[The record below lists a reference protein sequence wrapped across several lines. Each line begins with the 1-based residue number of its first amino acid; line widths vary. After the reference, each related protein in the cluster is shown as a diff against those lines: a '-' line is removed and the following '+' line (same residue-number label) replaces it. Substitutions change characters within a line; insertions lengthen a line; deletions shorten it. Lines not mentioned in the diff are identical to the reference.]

1 LRANEISKEI
11 PERHRTIAMLA
22 IGLALTAGAADA
34 QTVLPLQNGRLG
46 LAQTT
51 RWVGDIT
58 GASTI
63 YYTNDITVYSDP
75 GSWVPNTQYDEF
87 YSGSSIRHQAWSA
100 RNGGALPA
108 PTLPCSGIYIGSEE
122 TDANGQFNE
131 QKTAGPSRR
140 WDVWNA
146 FYQKNID
153 LQVVDGTTNQQVTQV
168 SDWNPITPNSC
179 ATFIIG
185 LSENASCLV
194 LQQVCPFSAP
204 DGSGNSSW
212 GVVACGWGS
221 PFANSVPWTWPTM
234 TNQPPGTWGQQGADS
249 WISNQV
255 AGAGFIAPGG
265 TAIADYGAVDAVGVQ
280 TVYSI
285 AIAATVTGPG
295 WVEFMGKNL
304 PVERIMHV
312 RFPG

>member
-1 LRANEISKEI
+1 MKGAMASGPGPPHRRLVRAIKTCVSRTFSNWRLCRFAVLRANEISKEI

-87 YSGSSIRHQAWSA
+87 YSGSSICHQAWSA

-131 QKTAGPSRR
+131 QKSAGPSRR

-153 LQVVDGTTNQQVTQV
+153 LQVVDGTTNQQVTQE
-168 SDWNPITPNSC
+168 SDWNPITPNSY

-185 LSENASCLV
+185 FAGKCELPRPATGLSLY
-194 LQQVCPFSAP
+194 SAR
-204 DGSGNSSW
+204 
-212 GVVACGWGS
+212 
-221 PFANSVPWTWPTM
+221 
-234 TNQPPGTWGQQGADS
+234 
-249 WISNQV
+249 WIRQ
-255 AGAGFIAPGG
+255 F
-265 TAIADYGAVDAVGVQ
+265 
-280 TVYSI
+280 
-285 AIAATVTGPG
+285 
-295 WVEFMGKNL
+295 FMGSSRLRLGLGVCKL
-304 PVERIMHV
+304 CALDLADDDKSAAGHLGSTR
-312 RFPG
+312 R

>member
-1 LRANEISKEI
+1 MAPGPGPPHRRLVRAIKTCVSHTFSNWRLCRCAVLRANEISKEI
-11 PERHRTIAMLA
+11 PERHRTVAMLA

-87 YSGSSIRHQAWSA
+87 YSGSSICHQAWSA

-131 QKTAGPSRR
+131 QKSAGPSRR

-153 LQVVDGTTNQQVTQV
+153 LQVVDGTTNQQVTQE
-168 SDWNPITPNSC
+168 SDWNPITPNSY

-185 LSENASCLV
+185 LPENASCLV
-194 LQQVCPFSAP
+194 LQQVYPFTAP

-221 PFANSVPWTWPTM
+221 AFCKLCALDL
-234 TNQPPGTWGQQGADS
+234 ADDDKS
-249 WISNQV
+249 A
-255 AGAGFIAPGG
+255 AGHLGS
-265 TAIADYGAVDAVGVQ
+265 T
-280 TVYSI
+280 
-285 AIAATVTGPG
+285 
-295 WVEFMGKNL
+295 
-304 PVERIMHV
+304 R
-312 RFPG
+312 R